1 MYRVDVANSGDYLFK
16 VKSQNYE
23 FAIDIKGKGITPS
36 DTLLAS
42 LGSCVGVYIR
52 KFAEGT
58 NLALKDFSISVEG
71 ELCKETPIRFKEI
84 DVSVDLRGV
93 QIEEGKK
100 KAFLEFIKNC
110 PIHNTLKQTPHIEVN
125 VI

>member
-1 MYRVDVANSGDYLFK
+1 MYRVDIANSGDYLFK

-23 FAIDIKGKGITPS
+23 FVVDIKDKGITPP

-42 LGSCVGVYIR
+42 LGTCVGVYIR

-58 NLALKDFSISVEG
+58 KLALNDFNISVEG
-71 ELCKETPIRFKEI
+71 ELCKETPVRFKEI
-84 DVSVDLRGV
+84 NVSVDLKGL

-100 KAFLEFIKNC
+100 KAFLAFIKNC
-110 PIHNTLKQTPHIEVN
+110 PIHNTLEHAPGIAIN
-125 VI
+125 LM